1 MACRSD
7 CAREGALAPA
17 RCRGIRR
24 RLSGDGAIGDWEGS
38 AGERVGEGP
47 RRLLRPARPLSPPR
61 TEKEVRL
68 VFADTL
74 YWGAALHPHD
84 QYRAQV
90 VRVREALGEIGLVT
104 TDEVL
109 TELLDGLAQRGT
121 HLRQA
126 AVRAVRRILDD
137 RRVTVHPQSRESFL
151 TGLHLYEQRYDKGYS
166 LVDCIS
172 MTTMRR
178 QGISEVLTNDR
189 HFTQEGFTVVLR

>member
-1 MACRSD
+1 
-7 CAREGALAPA
+7 
-17 RCRGIRR
+17 
-24 RLSGDGAIGDWEGS
+24 
-38 AGERVGEGP
+38 
-47 RRLLRPARPLSPPR
+47 
-61 TEKEVRL
+61 VRL

-74 YWGAALHPHD
+74 YWGAALHPRD

-90 VRVREALGEIGLVT
+90 IRAREALGEVRLVT

-121 HLRQA
+121 HLREA
-126 AVRAVRRILDD
+126 ATRAVRKILDD

-151 TGLHLYEQRYDKGYS
+151 AGLRLYEQRNDKGYS

-178 QGISEVLTNDR
+178 QGILEILTNDH
-189 HFTQEGFTVVLR
+189 HFIQEGFRVVLG

>member
-1 MACRSD
+1 
-7 CAREGALAPA
+7 
-17 RCRGIRR
+17 
-24 RLSGDGAIGDWEGS
+24 
-38 AGERVGEGP
+38 
-47 RRLLRPARPLSPPR
+47 
-61 TEKEVRL
+61 VRL

-90 VRVREALGEIGLVT
+90 IRAREALGEVRLVT

-109 TELLDGLAQRGT
+109 TELLDGLAQHGPQ
-121 HLRQA
+121 LREVA
-126 AVRAVRRILDD
+126 ARAVRKIMDD

-151 TGLHLYEQRYDKGYS
+151 AGLRLYEQRYDKGYS

-178 QGISEVLTNDR
+178 QRISEVLTNDH
-189 HFTQEGFTVVLR
+189 HFIQEGFKVALR